1 MKRSLIILSCG
12 LITSLFLFS
21 CGDSEAQQER
31 EIFQV
36 REVGVL
42 STSEYTLSKI
52 VKWNDEGEWYKWGD
66 RRILFSVRAR
76 VKAGVDLSKI
86 GKNDIK
92 ENGNKIT
99 ITIPKAQIISFDMDP
114 DDIKTE
120 KEDISGL
127 RANFSQKDKNEVL
140 KKGEESIR
148 KDLELLNILKDAQR
162 NAEVFL
168 VDFYKNQGFEEVI
181 VQTKEDKK

>member
-12 LITSLFLFS
+12 IITSLLLFA
-21 CGDSEAQQER
+21 CGDSEAQKER
-31 EIFQV
+31 EIFEV
-36 REVGVL
+36 REVGML
-42 STSEYTLSKI
+42 STTEYTLSKI

-86 GKNDIK
+86 GKDDIK
-92 ENGNKIT
+92 DEGTKIT
-99 ITIPKAQIISFDMDP
+99 IQLPKAQIVSFDMDP

-120 KEDISGL
+120 LEDVNGF
-127 RANFSQKDKNEVL
+127 RAGFSQKDKNAVL

-181 VQTKEDKK
+181 IQTKEIKR

>member
-1 MKRSLIILSCG
+1 MKRSLLILSCG
-12 LITSLFLFS
+12 IITSLILFA
-21 CGDSEAQQER
+21 CGDSEAQKER
-31 EIFQV
+31 EIFEV

-42 STSEYTLSKI
+42 STTEYTLSKI

-86 GKNDIK
+86 GKGDIK
-92 ENGNKIT
+92 EEGNKIT
-99 ITIPKAQIISFDMDP
+99 INVPKAQVISFDMDP

-127 RANFSQKDKNEVL
+127 RAGFSQKDKNAVL

-168 VDFYKNQGFEEVI
+168 VDFYKNQGFEEVVI
-181 VQTKEDKK
+181 QTKEDKK